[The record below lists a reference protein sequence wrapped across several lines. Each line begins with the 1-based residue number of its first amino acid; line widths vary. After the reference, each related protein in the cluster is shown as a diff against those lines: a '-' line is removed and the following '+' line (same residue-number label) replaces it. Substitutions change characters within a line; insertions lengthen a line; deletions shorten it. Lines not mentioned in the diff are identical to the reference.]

1 MKNKELVLQQLEQ
14 IDITI
19 KNIEYSTNTN
29 RKEEVIGFIGRLKN
43 QLEQIKNLVSI
54 EQGFFKDDQHLW

>member
-29 RKEEVIGFIGRLKN
+29 RKEEVIGFLGRLKN